1 MRRLVRSADL
11 LSPPPCRAGLPH
23 IRLRPSTAA
32 HRELLPGSIARRAL
46 ETIESVWYVVSTPPT
61 HPRIPYGEADFRRIR
76 LNRWLYVDKTRFL
89 RRLEEERYASL
100 IRPRRFGKS
109 LWASVLE
116 NYYDRFWADGFDAT
130 FAGTDIGQQP
140 TGEQSRYVTLRFDF
154 SNVNDALDTLER
166 EFEAYCLIELEG
178 TLERHPDLFPAAAR
192 RRILEPPSIATK
204 LSMLFRYAG
213 DHDIPL
219 YVIIDEYDNFANTVL
234 AYHGAEAY
242 HSFTHGGGFYRNFF
256 ATLKSGTG
264 RTGGGVERL
273 FITGVSPV
281 TMDDVTSGF
290 NIGTNISLEP
300 DFNEMVGFTEAEV
313 RHLVETYRH
322 LGVFSQDPATAMGIM
337 GEWYN
342 GYRFATTAETDLY
355 NTDMVLYYL
364 KHSIPNRDVPE
375 YLIDTNVRIDYG
387 KLRHLLV
394 TGRQLNGNF
403 DLLRDVIGEE
413 QVDTRI
419 QPGFPLKDLT
429 KRENF
434 LSLMHYFGLLSI
446 RDVQG
451 VLPRLAIPNQTVK
464 RLMYGYLRD
473 AYHDVEVFSVDL
485 FRFEQLML
493 RMATEGE
500 WRPVLEFLS
509 EAIARQTGIRDYIAG
524 EKVIQGF
531 LAAYL
536 SVADYYVFRS
546 EAELGKGHA
555 DIALEPLVARYPHL
569 QRGYLIELKY
579 RARSESA
586 DQAAV
591 TTVVEE
597 AQAQLLRYLAD
608 ERLTRQFPAVRFIGL
623 IVVFHGWEMVF
634 CDEVQR

>member
-1 MRRLVRSADL
+1 M
-11 LSPPPCRAGLPH
+11 
-23 IRLRPSTAA
+23 
-32 HRELLPGSIARRAL
+32 
-46 ETIESVWYVVSTPPT
+46 STPPA

-89 RRLEEERYASL
+89 RRLGEERYAFL

-109 LWASVLE
+109 LWISLLE
-116 NYYDRFWADGFDAT
+116 NYYDRFWADGFEAT
-130 FAGTDIGQQP
+130 FAGTDIGQDP
-140 TGEQSRYVTLRFDF
+140 TGDQSRYVTLRFNF
-154 SNVNDALDTLER
+154 SMVNDKLETLER
-166 EFEAYCLIELEG
+166 EFETYCLTELRG
-178 TLERHPDLFPAAAR
+178 RLRRHPDLFPAAAVR
-192 RRILEPPSIATK
+192 DILAPPSIAGK
-204 LSMLFRYAG
+204 LSELFVYAG

-219 YVIIDEYDNFANTVL
+219 YVLIDEYDNFANTVL
-234 AYHGAEAY
+234 AYDGAEAY

-256 ATLKSGTG
+256 ATLKGGADRS
-264 RTGGGVERL
+264 GGGLERL

-290 NIGTNISLEP
+290 NIGTNISLEQ
-300 DFNEMVGFTEAEV
+300 DFNEMVGFTESEV
-313 RHLVETYRH
+313 RHLVETYRG
-322 LGVFSQDPATAMGIM
+322 LGVFNQEVGTAMGIM
-337 GEWYN
+337 GQWYN
-342 GYRFATTAETDLY
+342 GYRFSEEAETDLY

-364 KHSIPNRDVPE
+364 KHSIPNRDVPT

-429 KRENF
+429 KPENF
-434 LSLMHYFGLLSI
+434 LSLLHFFGLLSI
-446 RDVQG
+446 RDV
-451 VLPRLAIPNQTVK
+451 VERVPRLAIPNQTVK
-464 RLMYGYLRD
+464 RLMYGFLRD
-473 AYHDVEVFSVDL
+473 GYRDVEVFSVNL

-500 WRPVLEFLS
+500 WRPAFEFLS
-509 EAIARQTGIRDYIAG
+509 EAIARQTGIRDYISG

-536 SVADYYVFRS
+536 SVADHYVFRS

-555 DIALEPLVARYPHL
+555 DICLEPLVARYPNL

-579 RARSESA
+579 LKRSESA
-586 DQAAV
+586 DEAAV
-591 TTVVEE
+591 AAAAGE
-597 AQAQLLRYLAD
+597 AAAQLERYLAE
-608 ERLTRQFPAVRFIGL
+608 ERLARQFPGVRFIGL

-634 CDEVQR
+634 CDAVRR

>member
-1 MRRLVRSADL
+1 M
-11 LSPPPCRAGLPH
+11 
-23 IRLRPSTAA
+23 
-32 HRELLPGSIARRAL
+32 
-46 ETIESVWYVVSTPPT
+46 STPPT

-76 LNRWLYVDKTRFL
+76 RNRWLYVDKTRFL
-89 RRLEEERYASL
+89 RRLEQERYAFL

-109 LWASVLE
+109 LWISLLE
-116 NYYDRFWADGFDAT
+116 NYYDRFWADDFDGT
-130 FAGTDIGQQP
+130 FAGTDIGRKP
-140 TGEQSRYVTLRFDF
+140 TGEQSRYVTLRFNF
-154 SNVNDALDTLER
+154 SAVNDKLETLER
-166 EFEAYCLIELEG
+166 EFETYCMIELRG
-178 TLERHPDLFPAAAR
+178 TLRRHPDLFPEAAMR
-192 RRILEPPSIATK
+192 DILAPPSIATK
-204 LSMLFRYAG
+204 LTELFRYAG
-213 DHDIPL
+213 DRDIPL
-219 YVIIDEYDNFANTVL
+219 YVLIDEYDNFANTVL

-256 ATLKSGTG
+256 ATLKSGAD
-264 RTGGGVERL
+264 RSGGGLERL
-273 FITGVSPV
+273 FITGVSPI

-290 NIGTNISLEP
+290 NIGKNISLHP

-313 RHLVETYRH
+313 RRLVETYRD
-322 LGVFSQDPATAMGIM
+322 LGVFNQEVATAMGTM
-337 GEWYN
+337 GQWYN
-342 GYRFATTAETDLY
+342 GYRFARTADTDLY
-355 NTDMVLYYL
+355 NSDMVLYYL
-364 KHSIPNRDVPE
+364 DNSIPNREVPE

-403 DLLRDVIGEE
+403 DLLRDVIAEE

-446 RDVQG
+446 RHVEG
-451 VLPRLAIPNQTVK
+451 VMPRLAIPNQTVK

-473 AYHDVEVFSVDL
+473 AYRDVEVFSVDL

-555 DIALEPLVARYPHL
+555 DIALEPLVARYPQL

-579 RARSESA
+579 LSRRGRLQRSERSQGGEPA
-586 DQAAV
+586 GDAGVAAAV
-591 TTVVEE
+591 RE
-597 AQAQLLRYLAD
+597 ATAQLERYLAD
-608 ERLTRQFPAVRFIGL
+608 ERLARQFPGVRFIGL
-623 IVVFHGWEMVF
+623 IVVFHGWDLVF
-634 CDEVQR
+634 CDAVQRDGTAAE

>member
-1 MRRLVRSADL
+1 M
-11 LSPPPCRAGLPH
+11 
-23 IRLRPSTAA
+23 
-32 HRELLPGSIARRAL
+32 
-46 ETIESVWYVVSTPPT
+46 STPPT

-76 LNRWLYVDKTRFL
+76 LNRWLYVDKTPFL
-89 RRLEEERYASL
+89 RRLEQERYAFL

-130 FAGTDIGQQP
+130 FAGTDIGQDP

-154 SNVNDALDTLER
+154 STVNDALDTLER
-166 EFEAYCLIELEG
+166 EFETYCLIELRG
-178 TLERHPDLFPAAAR
+178 TLRRHPDLFPEAAVR
-192 RRILEPPSIATK
+192 DILEPPSIATK
-204 LSMLFRYAG
+204 LAELFRYAG

-256 ATLKSGTG
+256 ATLKFGAG
-264 RTGGGVERL
+264 RTGGGLERL

-300 DFNEMVGFTEAEV
+300 DFNEMVGFTEPEV
-313 RHLVETYRH
+313 RHLVEAYRE
-322 LGVFSQDPATAMGIM
+322 LGVFNQDATTAMDIM

-342 GYRFATTAETDLY
+342 GYRFAKAAETDLY

-364 KHSIPNRDVPE
+364 KHSMPNREVPDE
-375 YLIDTNVRIDYG
+375 LIDTNVRIDYG

-419 QPGFPLKDLT
+419 RPGFPLQDLT
-429 KRENF
+429 DPENF
-434 LSLMHYFGLLSI
+434 YSLLHYFGLLSI
-446 RDVQG
+446 RDV
-451 VLPRLAIPNQTVK
+451 VERVPRLAIPNQTVK

-473 AYHDVEVFSVDL
+473 AYRDVGVFSVNL
-485 FRFEQLML
+485 FRFEQLMMG
-493 RMATEGE
+493 MANRGE

-509 EAIARQTGIRDYIAG
+509 EAIARQTGIRDYISG

-536 SVADYYVFRS
+536 SVTDYYVFRS

-555 DIALEPLVARYPHL
+555 DICLEPLAARYPHL

-579 RARSESA
+579 LNRRRRLQRSECPQRGESA
-586 DQAAV
+586 DDAGVAAAAGQA
-591 TTVVEE
+591 T
-597 AQAQLLRYLAD
+597 AQLKRYLAD
-608 ERLTRQFPAVRFIGL
+608 ERLARQFPGVRFIGL
-623 IVVFHGWEMVF
+623 VVVFHGWELVF